1 METEGS
7 LVRVSLSLITPTIL
21 TLFGVAFVAVWAGYQ
36 RRAHLLCLAAAC
48 FAFGAGATS
57 QILYVPRDTGANA
70 LVSGAFYSSAV
81 CLAVQG
87 ILLRARRRLAWA
99 VCVAFVMLVMLGLW
113 YFFYVERNLLARVYL
128 LNAGC
133 GLLFC
138 LAALRLWSAPRVRM
152 PDRLLFWIVLAL
164 GLHFL
169 PRTVLTL
176 GGSAP
181 VGARAFA
188 DSLFWQ
194 GLQLSLALFGIALA
208 LVLLFAVASDVLQA
222 AIDDRD
228 RDLLTGAYTRRGF
241 DLRTRKRMAGATAP
255 CALILADVDHF
266 KRINDRHGHPAGD
279 RVLAAV
285 SETMSAHLREQDVLG
300 RLGGEE
306 FAVFM
311 PRAGLRE
318 AVACAERLRTQ
329 IARSAPRAL
338 EGEPVTIS
346 LGVVEISPGTSWET
360 AYQQADRKLY
370 EAKRMGRDRVA
381 W

>member
-21 TLFGVAFVAVWAGYQ
+21 TLFGAAFVAIWAGYQ
-36 RRAHLLCLAAAC
+36 RRSHLLCLAAAC

-70 LVSGAFYSSAV
+70 LVSGALYSSAV

-87 ILLRARRRLAWA
+87 ILLRARRRFPWT
-99 VCVAFVMLVMLGLW
+99 VCAAFVALVMAGLW
-113 YFFYVERNLLARVYL
+113 YFFYVDRNLLARVYL
-128 LNAGC
+128 LNASY

-164 GLHFL
+164 GLQFL
-169 PRTVLTL
+169 PRTLLTL
-176 GGSAP
+176 GGTAP

-188 DSLFWQ
+188 DSIFWQ
-194 GLQLSLALFGIALA
+194 GLQLSLALFGIALG
-208 LVLLFAVASDVLQA
+208 LVLLFAVASDVLEA

-241 DLRTRKRMAGATAP
+241 DLRTRKRLAGSATP
-255 CALILADVDHF
+255 SALILADVDHF

-285 SETMSAHLREQDVLG
+285 SEALSGNLRAQDILG

-318 AVACAERLRTQ
+318 AVECAERLRTA
-329 IARSAPRAL
+329 IAGSGPAML

-346 LGVVEISPGTSWET
+346 LGVVEIPPGTSWDIV
-360 AYQQADRKLY
+360 YQQADEKLY
-370 EAKRMGRDRVA
+370 EAKRAGRDRVA